1 MPAPETLK
9 WGNFAPFADMRFTA
23 SDWCETVDGGQAF
36 SWRATQNAGEFKGVF
51 ANVAAKIRL
60 GENGVPEAA
69 FALNLDAA
77 QCAQK
82 LADYFDARTDYA
94 KIRLDLEALSD
105 EKMQKALR
113 AYPTLR
119 ILRQNVDETIVG
131 FICSSSKR
139 IPQIKK
145 CVQNLSEKFGE
156 KICCGFFA
164 LPTIERLADADPAE
178 IRKCGLGFRAD
189 YLSKTARKIAAD
201 KFDTAALR
209 EMPYAEAKNYL
220 TSLSGIG
227 DKIADCILLFGC
239 ARFEAFPVDTWI
251 RKAVCELYPV
261 ENDPKKIRTFA
272 AQKFPNNAGFAQ
284 QMLFAAKRNGRL

>member
-1 MPAPETLK
+1 MTAPETFK
-9 WGNFAPFADMRFTA
+9 WGKFAPFADMRFTA

-36 SWRATQNAGEFKGVF
+36 SWNAAQNCGEFEGVF

-60 GENGVPEAA
+60 GKDGVPEAA
-69 FALNLDAA
+69 FPQNLDAA
-77 QCAQK
+77 ECAKK
-82 LADYFDARTDYA
+82 LAEYFDARTDYA
-94 KIRLDLEALSD
+94 KIRDSLENSAD

-119 ILRQNVDETIVG
+119 ILRQSVDETIVG

-145 CVQNLSEKFGE
+145 CVKNLSEKFGE
-156 KICCGFFA
+156 KICGGFFA

-189 YLSKTARKIAAD
+189 YLSKSARKIAAD
-201 KFDTAALR
+201 KFDTSALR
-209 EMPYAEAKNYL
+209 EMPYEEAKNYL

-251 RKAVCELYPV
+251 RKAMCELYPV
-261 ENDPKKIRTFA
+261 EDNPKKIRAFA
-272 AQKFPNNAGFAQ
+272 AQKFPLYAGFAQ